1 MKHLPPS
8 RFFVVFVMSLLVTL
22 KSFAPAAFA
31 FQSHS
36 LSILR
41 YRMETRQ
48 FTSSSTAKDGIYSV
62 PNTGEIDEATG
73 HIKAQLL
80 KEKILELMANS
91 LEKEEHQDIAVRKDL
106 TSLLTSMQN
115 EFGRTKATEALFG
128 LGELVYDIRLEKS
141 SSSETEEPAKNINTS
156 TNNIDDAIYRIK
168 SVLFKK
174 SLIDHL
180 EHSVGRA
187 EYKDSN
193 DDLGTLLTSIRR
205 KIGKTDEPLFDI
217 D

>member
-1 MKHLPPS
+1 MT
-8 RFFVVFVMSLLVTL
+8 LLVTL
-22 KSFAPAAFA
+22 SKSFAPAVFA
-31 FQSHS
+31 LQSHT

-41 YRMETRQ
+41 YRLETRK
-48 FTSSSTAKDGIYSV
+48 FTSSSTAKNGIPSV

-73 HIKAQLL
+73 HIRAQLL
-80 KEKILELMANS
+80 KEKILELMADS
-91 LEKEEHQDIAVRKDL
+91 LEKEMHQDISVRKDL

-141 SSSETEEPAKNINTS
+141 SSSETEDPANKINTS

-180 EHSVGRA
+180 EHSVGKS
-187 EYKDSN
+187 EFKDSN